1 MSQVLIA
8 PPDKIL
14 SLRLQQAV
22 GSLGALLALVIL
34 GASILLRLTTHMT
47 DDGTVHS
54 TLPTATEN
62 AVRMVHRLTASGVGL
77 LALLATVL
85 CWMQRRVAPQTVKP
99 VVWLVLVT
107 VVLAVIGPLTPGYR
121 YTLVTVTNVV
131 GGTVLL
137 GACWWLREALSSGA
151 TPHPTEPHRL
161 LRVTLVI
168 LAVHVALGATASGLE
183 MRGIHWVVF
192 VHTGSALLT
201 TLLLGSILW
210 DRRKHAPLHTLV
222 AAMTAILSLQIMLGM
237 VALWVH
243 GRPVAVG
250 FVHAMLSPLLVAGLV
265 SIAIRDRTSPAT
277 IPAYNQPEN

>member
-1 MSQVLIA
+1 MSQALTE
-8 PPDKIL
+8 PRDKIL

-85 CWMQRRVAPQTVKP
+85 CWMRRISSQTVKP
-99 VVWLVLVT
+99 VVWLVLVICSACCHRS
-107 VVLAVIGPLTPGYR
+107 VDSRLLR

-151 TPHPTEPHRL
+151 TPHPTKTTIACFESPWSFWRC
-161 LRVTLVI
+161 T
-168 LAVHVALGATASGLE
+168 S
-183 MRGIHWVVF
+183 HW
-192 VHTGSALLT
+192 
-201 TLLLGSILW
+201 
-210 DRRKHAPLHTLV
+210 APLPVVWKCVASIGSSLSTL
-222 AAMTAILSLQIMLGM
+222 
-237 VALWVH
+237 
-243 GRPVAVG
+243 
-250 FVHAMLSPLLVAGLV
+250 
-265 SIAIRDRTSPAT
+265 D
-277 IPAYNQPEN
+277 QPC